1 MGAGIRPEHYPLAT
15 TPYFSRTSK
24 SEGFEMADGSRK
36 TVQFNGLRKEW
47 SPYVERWHSDQ
58 VIYAVYANWMYPL
71 SLGTDAAA
79 DYKKLRTSAVLYD
92 TPERPISI
100 KGPDAVRLCE
110 RVFTRPIA
118 NVRVGRCVYG
128 LACGPDGGILMDGV
142 LIRLAD
148 DHFWYIQ
155 AEGDIENW
163 LLANSVGMDVQ
174 VTDTKMRV
182 LQIQGP
188 KSHEIL
194 AAASGEPVPE
204 DFTWF
209 AARYFDVGGQ
219 SVLVSN
225 SGYTGELGI
234 ELYGNENLD
243 HLRLWDHLM
252 EVGAP
257 FDLSMGASDSMT
269 PRRVEA
275 GIMDNRTDLDR
286 SLSPF
291 TAGIGHFVDFD
302 NEHFVGRAALLDRD
316 RTQLLWG
323 LRCDSATPSRGDT
336 VALDGRP
343 VGSMTVGVWSPS
355 IESGIGYVRFADPID
370 GGWDDRQVQVVVDGT
385 PHKAFVQSLPFIDT
399 EKRLPRGLPEAT

>member
-1 MGAGIRPEHYPLAT
+1 MVNG
-15 TPYFSRTSK
+15 SK
-24 SEGFEMADGSRK
+24 MK
-36 TVQFNGLRKEW
+36 VLFNGLRKEW

-79 DYKKLRTSAVLYD
+79 DYRKLRTGAVLYD

-110 RVFTRPIA
+110 RVFTRRIA

-128 LACGPDGGILMDGV
+128 LACDPDGGILMDGV

-148 DHFWYIQ
+148 HHFWYIQ

-163 LLANSVGMDVQ
+163 LLANGIGMEVD

-188 KSHEIL
+188 KSHEIF
-194 AAASGEPVPE
+194 AAATGEPVPD

-219 SVLVSN
+219 RVLVSN

-234 ELYGNENLD
+234 ELYGNADLD
-243 HLRLWDHLM
+243 HLRLWDHLL
-252 EVGAP
+252 EVGAA
-257 FDLSMGASDSMT
+257 FDLSMGASDSMA

-275 GIMDNRTDLDR
+275 GIMDNRTDFDR
-286 SLSPF
+286 SLTPF
-291 TAGIGHFVDFD
+291 AAGLGQFVDFD
-302 NEHFVGRAALLDRD
+302 NEQFVGRSALLGCD

-323 LRCDSATPSRGDT
+323 LRCDAATPGRGDA
-336 VALDGRP
+336 VEIDGRP
-343 VGSMTVGVWSPS
+343 VGSMTVGVWSPTL
-355 IESGIGYVRFADPID
+355 ETEIGYVRFDEPIG
-370 GGWDDRQVQVVVDGT
+370 GGWEGRRVQVVVDGT
-385 PHKAFVQSLPFIDT
+385 PHDASAQALPFIDA

>member
-1 MGAGIRPEHYPLAT
+1 MSKEKVP
-15 TPYFSRTSK
+15 FS
-24 SEGFEMADGSRK
+24 
-36 TVQFNGLRKEW
+36 GLRKEW

-58 VIYAVYANWMYPL
+58 VTYAVYANWMFPV
-71 SLGTDAAA
+71 SLGTDAAD
-79 DYKKLRTSAVLYD
+79 DYRKLRTGAMLYD

-100 KGPDAVRLCE
+100 RGRDAVRLCE

-142 LIRLAD
+142 LIRLGNE
-148 DHFWYIQ
+148 HFWYIQ

-163 LLANSVGMDVQ
+163 LLAHSVGMEVE

-194 AAASGEPVPE
+194 GAATDEPVPE

-209 AARYFDVGGQ
+209 AARFFDVGGQ
-219 SVLVSN
+219 RVLVSN
-225 SGYTGELGI
+225 SGYSGELGI
-234 ELYGNENLD
+234 ELYGNDDLD

-252 EVGAP
+252 EVGAA
-257 FDLSMGASDSMT
+257 FGLSMGATDSMN

-286 SLSPF
+286 SLTPF
-291 TAGIGHFVDFD
+291 AAGIGHFVDFD
-302 NEHFVGRAALLDRD
+302 NEHFVGREALLKRD

-323 LRCDSATPSRGDT
+323 LRCDAATPSRGDA
-336 VALDGRP
+336 VEIEGRS
-343 VGSMTVGVWSPS
+343 VGLITVGEWSPS
-355 IESGIGYVRFADPID
+355 LECGIGYVRFDESIE
-370 GGWDDRQVQVVVDGT
+370 GGWDGRQVQVVVDGT
-385 PHKAFVQSLPFIDT
+385 PSEASVQSLPFIDT
-399 EKRLPRGLPEAT
+399 KKQLPRGLPEGT